1 MKKRVIFKG
10 VGTALVTPFSRGRID
25 YTALDRLIERQIN
38 AKIDALII
46 GGTTGEAATLSDR
59 ERYKLYAH
67 SIERVDGR
75 CPVILGT
82 GTNDTRVAIKH
93 TRVAKS
99 LCADGALVVTPY
111 YNKGTESGLI
121 SHYQSIANAVDM
133 PIILYNVPSRTG
145 VNIPIS
151 ILNRLSQVENIVGIK
166 EAADSA
172 DRLVKISTL
181 GEDLPLYAGNDS
193 QTFTALALGGAGV
206 ISVLSNLCPERMKKI
221 SEEYL
226 AGRNSE
232 ALSQQQALLP
242 LIDAMF
248 VETNPTPVKY
258 ALSKL
263 GLCSEQMRLPMS
275 QAGKSTRELIDGLIM
290 AEDLF

>member
-1 MKKRVIFKG
+1 
-10 VGTALVTPFSRGRID
+10 
-25 YTALDRLIERQIN
+25 
-38 AKIDALII
+38 
-46 GGTTGEAATLSDR
+46 
-59 ERYKLYAH
+59 
-67 SIERVDGR
+67 
-75 CPVILGT
+75 
-82 GTNDTRVAIKH
+82 
-93 TRVAKS
+93 
-99 LCADGALVVTPY
+99 
-111 YNKGTESGLI
+111 
-121 SHYQSIANAVDM
+121 M
-133 PIILYNVPSRTG
+133 P
-145 VNIPIS
+145 
-151 ILNRLSQVENIVGIK
+151 
-166 EAADSA
+166 
-172 DRLVKISTL
+172 
-181 GEDLPLYAGNDS
+181 
-193 QTFTALALGGAGV
+193 
-206 ISVLSNLCPERMKKI
+206 CPERMKKI